1 MSPGLTPTPP
11 CSCAQ
16 PHAVYCKDV
25 LDIEPFSTVK
35 GVCLDTTDNTFY
47 SQFAT
52 GCVTIPWQ
60 NEVLTFPAQQVC
72 AVTRTK
78 RMLWICVY
86 SSCLFTISS

>member
-1 MSPGLTPTPP
+1 MSAGLTPAPP
-11 CSCAQ
+11 RSRVQ

-35 GVCLDTTDNTFY
+35 GVCLDTMDNSFY

-60 NEVLTFPAQQVC
+60 NEVLPFPAQQVY

-78 RMLWICVY
+78 SMVQTCVDN
-86 SSCLFTISS
+86 SCLFTTSS